1 MGLFSSIAGSV
12 AAKMGGEQ
20 GRMFQVALE
29 IIERNG
35 GAPGVLQKFRDAGM
49 AEEVDSW
56 LATGENLPLAPS
68 QIEAALGTPVLTD
81 IAQKFHMSL
90 DEVAQTLANYL
101 PKVVDRLSPDGK
113 VPQTQSELMAQAM
126 SAWRRM

>member
-20 GRMFQVALE
+20 GRMFQVAIE

-35 GAPGVLQKFRDAGM
+35 GAPGVLKKFRDAGM

-56 LATGENLPLAPS
+56 LANGENLPLAPE
-68 QIEAALGTPVLTD
+68 QVEGALGTPTLTD

-90 DEVAQTLANYL
+90 ADVAQTLANYL

-113 VPQTQSELMAQAM
+113 VPQTQAELMAQAM
-126 SAWRRM
+126 SAWRRL